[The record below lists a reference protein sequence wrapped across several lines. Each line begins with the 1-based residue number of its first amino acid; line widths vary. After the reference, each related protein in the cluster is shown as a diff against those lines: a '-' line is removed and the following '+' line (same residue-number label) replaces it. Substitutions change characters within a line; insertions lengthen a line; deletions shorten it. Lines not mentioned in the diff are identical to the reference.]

1 MSVIALENLSVSHR
15 RGYELRTVV
24 HEVNLRIEPGECFG
38 LVGPS
43 GCGKSSLLWVLAGL
57 NGSWQGGFELLGR
70 RLQLWAGVY
79 RRTAARGANGVSRSL
94 CFATPQTPAFAYA
107 VGATQT
113 AEGERHRT

>member
-15 RGYELRTVV
+15 QGYELRTVV
-24 HEVNLRIEPGECFG
+24 HEVNLHIEPGECFG

-70 RLQLWAGVY
+70 RLQPGRHLPASCG
-79 RRTAARGANGVSRSL
+79 ARCRWCFRIPMLRYTPSTGCCVRCRNRSN
-94 CFATPQTPAFAYA
+94 
-107 VGATQT
+107 
-113 AEGERHRT
+113 